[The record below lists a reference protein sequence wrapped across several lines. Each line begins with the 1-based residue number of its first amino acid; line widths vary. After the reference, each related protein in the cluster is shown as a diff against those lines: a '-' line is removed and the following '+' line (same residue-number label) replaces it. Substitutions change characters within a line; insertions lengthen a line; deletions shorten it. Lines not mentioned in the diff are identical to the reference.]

1 MGDELSTEI
10 QALIEKLGAE
20 LPSMP
25 DNGEALRRFEW
36 LLDVLIMRGSLPPH
50 FKKLASRLR
59 AEQGVKIHLAI
70 APDKYQV
77 ESPDVDCAALMP
89 ICQARCCSLTVQLA
103 EQDVEER
110 VVPFVIDQPYMLPK
124 DPVTKHCVC
133 LDKATRG
140 CTIYE
145 HRPATC
151 RSFDCREDRRIWTDF
166 AARVLAPP
174 PEE

>member
-1 MGDELSTEI
+1 MRAVVQQQAEVSPLAFRWEDSVRRLDAASVESLDL
-10 QALIEKLGAE
+10 QAL
-20 LPSMP
+20 
-25 DNGEALRRFEW
+25 EAVLAYGKPHVVDLDKAWDGIAW
-36 LLDVLIMRGSLPPH
+36 LIS
-50 FKKLASRLR
+50 
-59 AEQGVKIHLAI
+59 
-70 APDKYQV
+70 
-77 ESPDVDCAALMP
+77 
-89 ICQARCCSLTVQLA
+89 
-103 EQDVEER
+103 EER
-110 VVPFVIDQPYMLPK
+110 RDQPYMLPK